1 MQARAVCPGE
11 RCGCALVNPM
21 KNRVDAVVVGAGHAG
36 CEAALAL
43 ARMGVSTALV
53 TFRKERAAWASCN
66 PAIGGLAKG
75 HLARE
80 IDALGGQMG
89 LCTDRN
95 GIQFRRLNLSKGPAV
110 RSSRAQIDMYRYSA
124 DMLHVLENQPGLTV
138 VEDEVV
144 ALDVAGGRVTAAR
157 LAGAGGVPCQAVVI
171 TAGTFLRGV
180 IHVGLE
186 QTSAGRVGDPPSTR
200 LAQWLADQG
209 FVIIRLKTG
218 TPARIKGASID
229 FESLTKQWGDDPAPM
244 FSWKYDSPALTQTCC
259 YETRTVP
266 ATHEIIR
273 ANLDRAPMYS
283 GQITGT
289 GPRYCPS
296 IEDKV
301 VRFAAREHHQ
311 IFVEPTGLDSDL
323 YYPNGISTSL
333 PLDVQIAMLRSIP
346 GLERAEIGV
355 PAYAIEYDAV
365 HATQLHPTLETRKLR
380 GLYLAGQV
388 NGTSGYE
395 EAGGQGLVA
404 AVNAALQIR
413 GEEPV
418 VLGRDQAY
426 IGVLVDDLTT
436 QGTEEPYR
444 MFTSRAEYR
453 LLLREANAPG
463 RLTKLGRSLGLVR
476 DEQWDA
482 FEKRQQKDREIIEAL
497 ETVKVPPD
505 ESVNDHLKSLGSS
518 PIREKCTLRA
528 LLTRTEITLA
538 HLMRYAPEPLS
549 SIPADLCEDIEA
561 RIKFEGYIRREANL
575 ADKLKRL
582 EEKKIPESVDYQTI
596 NGLTTEVIEKL
607 EKVRPATLGQA
618 SRIPGVTP
626 AAVAN
631 ILMSLK

>member
-1 MQARAVCPGE
+1 MPRQDP
-11 RCGCALVNPM
+11 PQTI
-21 KNRVDAVVVGAGHAG
+21 VVGAGHAG

-43 ARMGVSTALV
+43 ARMGIETMLV
-53 TFRKERAAWASCN
+53 TFRKDRAAFASCN

-110 RSSRAQIDMYRYSA
+110 RSSRAQIDMFAYSA
-124 DMLHVLENQPGLTV
+124 DMLEVLEGQDNLTL
-138 VEDEVV
+138 VEDEVMGATV
-144 ALDVAGGRVTAAR
+144 SQGRI
-157 LAGAGGVPCQAVVI
+157 AGAVLVRAGEIPCQAVII
-171 TAGTFLRGV
+171 TAGTFLQGV
-180 IHVGLE
+180 IHIGLQ
-186 QTSAGRVGDPPSTR
+186 QTSAGRVDDPPSTH
-200 LAQWLADQG
+200 LARWLAEQG
-209 FVIIRLKTG
+209 FDIIRLKTG
-218 TPARIKGASID
+218 TPARIRGHSID
-229 FESLTKQWGDDPAPM
+229 FDSLVKQWGDDPAPM
-244 FSWKYDSPALTQTCC
+244 FSWKYDAPMLEQTCC
-259 YETRTVP
+259 WETRTVP
-266 ATHEIIR
+266 ETHDIIR

-301 VRFAAREHHQ
+301 VRFSGREHHQ
-311 IFVEPTGLDSDL
+311 IFVEPTGLESDL

-333 PLDVQIAMLRSIP
+333 PLDVQKAMLRTIP
-346 GLERAEIGV
+346 GFERAEIGV

-365 HATQLHPTLETRKLR
+365 HPTQLHPTLETRR
-380 GLYLAGQV
+380 IQGLYLAGQV

-404 AVNAALQIR
+404 AINAAQKIR

-436 QGTEEPYR
+436 LGTEEPYR

-463 RLTKLGRSLGLVR
+463 RLTELGRALGLVQ
-476 DEQWDA
+476 DPQWQA
-482 FEKRQQKDREIIEAL
+482 FRQRQKKDREIIEAL

-505 ESVNDHLKSLGSS
+505 QSVNDHLRSLGSS
-518 PIREKCTLRA
+518 PIREKCTLKS
-528 LLTRTEITLA
+528 LLLRTEIGL
-538 HLMRYAPEPLS
+538 HNLERFAPGALS
-549 SIPADLCEDIEA
+549 NISPDLKEDMEA
-561 RIKFEGYIRREANL
+561 RTKFDGYIRREANL
-575 ADKLKRL
+575 ADKLRRM
-582 EEKKIPESVDYQTI
+582 EKKRIPTAFDYKTV
-596 NGLTTEVIEKL
+596 NGLTTEVVEKL
-607 EKVRPATLGQA
+607 QRIRPSTLGQA

-631 ILMSLK
+631 ILMALG